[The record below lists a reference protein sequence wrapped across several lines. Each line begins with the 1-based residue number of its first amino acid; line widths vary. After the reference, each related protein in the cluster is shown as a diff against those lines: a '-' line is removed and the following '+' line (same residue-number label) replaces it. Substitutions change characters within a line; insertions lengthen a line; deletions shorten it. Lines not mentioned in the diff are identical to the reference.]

1 MSKHEQTTLANEL
14 NTFYTCFNGSV
25 ADPCVGDDGV
35 VDVMADGDS
44 DGGVQ
49 IGDGADGDI
58 TGDGGS
64 ADGNDRDNT
73 AGGDGNS
80 ESTDDGQFTPITVE
94 EESKLYSKSKVGK
107 A

>member
-1 MSKHEQTTLANEL
+1 MVIQM
-14 NTFYTCFNGSV
+14 
-25 ADPCVGDDGV
+25 V
-35 VDVMADGDS
+35 VCRLVM
-44 DGGVQ
+44 VQ
-49 IGDGADGDI
+49 IDGDI

-94 EESKLYSKSKVGK
+94 EVSKLFLSVRLAKRVALTIYVLES
-107 A
+107 